1 MHVLRV
7 FDTVSLQSTEI
18 VPIPQFSEEVLE
30 NCPVP
35 IATGGTVPALEVGL
49 DVSLDVVVVEKC
61 VIDIDQEHDLVHRSY
76 PHATPCSMLGA
87 RLGRAARISKLSP
100 SDPHIQISVHQR

>member
-18 VPIPQFSEEVLE
+18 VPIPQFSEQVLE

-49 DVSLDVVVVEKC
+49 DVGLDVVVVEKRI
-61 VIDIDQEHDLVHRSY
+61 VDIDQEDDLVHRCY
-76 PHATPCSMLGA
+76 PYATSRNMLNGH
-87 RLGRAARISKLSP
+87 LSGLCP
-100 SDPHIQISVHQR
+100 FDWRFQ